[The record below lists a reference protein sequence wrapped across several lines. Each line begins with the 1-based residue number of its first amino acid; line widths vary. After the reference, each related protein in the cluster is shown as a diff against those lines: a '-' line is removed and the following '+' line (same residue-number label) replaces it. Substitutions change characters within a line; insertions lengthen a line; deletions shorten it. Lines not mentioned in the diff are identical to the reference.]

1 MDEMDTE
8 QSVEPGIDEYD
19 DGDGRDDAD
28 ARDEADES
36 DGEDA

>member
-1 MDEMDTE
+1 MDEIDIE
-8 QSVEPGIDEYD
+8 QPVEPGIDEYD

-28 ARDEADES
+28 GREDADES